1 MGKLVAVLIFVAGV
15 LSYGYYHQRTH
26 GSLSVTLYD
35 PKEKPNQLRVF
46 KDEVTFLDANG
57 RLLARAKSDEQYG
70 VVRLIHP
77 VVGDC
82 VSEERG
88 AMSASNGRQG
98 WQDCFEQQSTWLM
111 SWVRKARYV
120 AVNLESCAVQQ
131 IPISIRESGDD
142 WWLWWVPLPHIG
154 GNPYSF
160 FSLSVTVDR
169 ANCARSR
176 GAIEMSAQILNL

>member
-1 MGKLVAVLIFVAGV
+1 MGTLVAVLIFVAGV

-35 PKEKPNQLRVF
+35 PKEKPNQRRVF
-46 KDEVTFLDANG
+46 KDEVVFLDARG
-57 RLLARAKSDEQYG
+57 QTLARAKSDDKYG

-82 VSEERG
+82 VSEEQRATLG
-88 AMSASNGRQG
+88 SDGQRR
-98 WQDCFEQQSTWLM
+98 WQDCFKQQSTWLI
-111 SWVRKARYV
+111 SWARRSRYLIV
-120 AVNLESCAVQQ
+120 KLESCAAHR

-142 WWLWWVPLPHIG
+142 WWLWWVPLPHIRG
-154 GNPYSF
+154 KPYSF

-169 ANCARSR
+169 ANCAVV
-176 GAIEMSAQILNL
+176 GAQQN